1 MWLLDIHDAIVVP
14 LADRDQTNPMYDAPP
29 GSMPKGH
36 QLVANWSSELTGNE
50 FNIAWAYG
58 WVFVYAKVEFA
69 GMPLYMNVWRG
80 KELDS
85 TGTLYCSIACTHTCE
100 HEERHNV
107 LVSMKC
113 LCGDCRP
120 HWQQRGWICK
130 NLSWG
135 Q

>member
-36 QLVANWSSELTGNE
+36 QLVANWNSELTGNE
-50 FNIAWAYG
+50 FNIVWAYG
-58 WVFVYAKVEFA
+58 RVFVYAKVEVA
-69 GMPLYMNVWRG
+69 DMPAYMNVWAG
-80 KELDS
+80 KDLES
-85 TGTLYCSIACTHTCE
+85 TGTLYCSIACTHTRE
-100 HEERHNV
+100 HE
-107 LVSMKC
+107 C